1 MESMH
6 RLPLELLNKIAS
18 LVADED
24 ILPVAILGFPL
35 SREELIEFGG
45 PGRVMDNF
53 LDRGVRD
60 PVTLS
65 ALVPHIP
72 AECAIVKGVTRM
84 DRMLVEEI
92 GRVWSMD
99 SIFSTGGYI
108 MALKLGWTWGFENI
122 GHDLVPNHDILLMEY
137 YVKTKQWEKLDN
149 DKIGKMSLETMI
161 MLPTDLREHL
171 REYDRLFLAIRECP
185 EEQLDDLI
193 RELKELSNCFDYMM
207 MSLMKYGTP
216 ERAIDFARRVKLC
229 EYTMREQFL
238 ENQCMDGFR
247 LLGTLSGDELDAYE
261 MAMDPEEN
269 LIDDVSPEAYNI
281 FMDLWLPGYGDFRFP
296 WHLPGS
302 ELWGDYYTEEAL
314 LNKLCRF
321 IKSEWHK
328 LIFDDRV
335 TWMQMC
341 MHNKDVSYPHPR
353 KFIGDAKDMNAIL
366 LVWCA
371 CGYPEADST

>member
-1 MESMH
+1 MRSIRRHIFDSPERKQAQRLHLQQQYLPSNIIH
-6 RLPLELLNKIAS
+6 RLTTFSRIFRGIILCSMLFFRTTYGIEEYTHSIEYLSNHPTFRKTYDFIRSHGKYKLLNKIAS

-108 MALKLGWTWGFENI
+108 MALKLGWTWGLENI
-122 GHDLVPNHDILLMEY
+122 GHDLSWDYDILLMEY

-171 REYDRLFLAIRECP
+171 HKYHRLFLAIRECP

-193 RELKELSNCFDYMM
+193 REFEKLRDCFRYMM
-207 MSLMKYGTP
+207 MDLTKYDTP
-216 ERAIDFARRVKLC
+216 ERAIDFARRAKLC
-229 EYTMREQFL
+229 EDAMKEAFL
-238 ENQCMDGFR
+238 ETRCMDGCR
-247 LLGTLSGDELDAYE
+247 LLGTLSVDELDAYE
-261 MAMDPEEN
+261 MAMDPDRN
-269 LIDDVSPEAYNI
+269 LIDDVSPEARNIYN
-281 FMDLWLPGYGDFRFP
+281 DLCTQFYKL
-296 WHLPGS
+296 L
-302 ELWGDYYTEEAL
+302 YT
-314 LNKLCRF
+314 
-321 IKSEWHK
+321 SG
-328 LIFDDRV
+328 V
-335 TWMQMC
+335 
-341 MHNKDVSYPHPR
+341 
-353 KFIGDAKDMNAIL
+353 G
-366 LVWCA
+366 
-371 CGYPEADST
+371 

>member
-45 PGRVMDNF
+45 PGRAMDNF

-108 MALKLGWTWGFENI
+108 MALELGWTWGFENI
-122 GHDLVPNHDILLMEY
+122 GHDLSWDYDILLMEY

-149 DKIGKMSLETMI
+149 DKIGKMSLETKI
-161 MLPTDLREHL
+161 MLPTDLREYL
-171 REYDRLFLAIRECP
+171 DEYDRLFLAIRECP

-193 RELKELSNCFDYMM
+193 REFEELRDCFRYMM
-207 MSLMKYGTP
+207 MDLTKYDTP
-216 ERAIDFARRVKLC
+216 ERAINFARRAKLC
-229 EYTMREQFL
+229 EDAMKEAFL
-238 ENQCMDGFR
+238 ETRCMDGCR
-247 LLGTLSGDELDAYE
+247 LLGTLSVDELDAYE
-261 MAMDPEEN
+261 MAMDPDRN
-269 LIDDVSPEAYNI
+269 LIDDVSPEARNIYNDLCTQFYDCSI
-281 FMDLWLPGYGDFRFP
+281 FPAWDDDTLR
-296 WHLPGS
+296 
-302 ELWGDYYTEEAL
+302 GDYYTEEAL
-314 LNKLCRF
+314 LNKLYRF
-321 IKSEWHK
+321 IKSEKYEWFTHWDCIE
-328 LIFDDRV
+328 LIPDCEYV
-335 TWMQMC
+335 C
-341 MHNKDVSYPHPR
+341 YPHPR
-353 KFIGDAKDMNAIL
+353 KYIAEAKDMNAIL
-366 LVWCA
+366 LIWCA